1 MTKFYLDMTVEEAI
15 SCFPVGNNEVE
26 VFDDSD
32 NFIGFLTIEAL
43 SAAVQQ
49 SDLTKSITHFINAN
63 APLQNLSNYSIS
75 YEQFKVFFESAL
87 CRMVFN
93 ALYDGVYITDGEGTT
108 LFINQAYQRI
118 TGIREEEIIGKPMS
132 YLIEHGMI
140 SVSASLD
147 SIRTKNQVT
156 LTQRIRNGR
165 KIIVSA
171 TPILSPENQVMFVIN
186 SVRDIT
192 ELIRMKHKIDSQKL
206 SFKPMSQLLPEAEL
220 VNLQEIVIGPTTT
233 PLIKLADKVA
243 KTDAKILI
251 QGETGVG
258 KSLIA
263 KYIHAKSSRKETIFL
278 ELNCG
283 AIPANLVESELFG
296 YEPGAFTGSLKNGKM
311 GIFEKANGG
320 TLFLDEIGDL
330 PLELQVKLLKVVE
343 ENKFMRVGS
352 TEMKEV
358 DVRLITATHRDLA
371 SLVREGAFRQDL
383 YYRLNIVSF
392 EMPSLRDRKEEI
404 VPLLEMYLK
413 KFNEKYNERKKMTP
427 ECYEWLTNYSWPGNI
442 RELANLTE
450 RLVLTTYEDKIDVSD
465 LPSFIQPV
473 ISSKFTSDSLK
484 EAVSDLER
492 SLILNAMKKYGTT
505 RAAAAS
511 LEISQSALVQK
522 MKKYHIRL
530 ENESN

>member
-1 MTKFYLDMTVEEAI
+1 MTKFYSDMTVEEAI
-15 SCFPVGNNEVE
+15 SCFPIGSTEVE
-26 VFDDSD
+26 VLDDSED
-32 NFIGFLTIEAL
+32 FIGFLTIEAL
-43 SAAVQQ
+43 SVAVQQ
-49 SDLTKSITHFINAN
+49 SDLTKPISHFITVN
-63 APLQNLSNYSIS
+63 APLQNLRNYSIP
-75 YEQFKVFFESAL
+75 YEQFQAFFESDL
-87 CRMVFN
+87 CRVVFN
-93 ALYDGVYITDGEGTT
+93 ALYDGVYITDGDGTT

-132 YLIEHGMI
+132 YLIEQGMI

-171 TPILSPENQVMFVIN
+171 TPILSPQNEVIFVIN

-192 ELIRMKHKIDSQKL
+192 ELIRMKYTIDSQKL
-206 SFKPMSQLLPEAEL
+206 SFQPISQLLPGSEQ
-220 VNLQEIVIGPTTT
+220 VNLQEIIIGPSTT
-233 PLIKLADKVA
+233 PLFKLADKVA
-243 KTDAKILI
+243 KTDAKILL

-263 KYIHAKSSRKETIFL
+263 KYIHAKSSRKEKIFL

-311 GIFEKANGG
+311 GIFEKVNGG

-371 SLVREGAFRQDL
+371 SLVQEGSFREDL

-392 EMPSLRDRKEEI
+392 EIPPLRQRKEETI
-404 VPLLEMYLK
+404 PLLEMYLK
-413 KFNEKYNERKKMTP
+413 KFNEKYNEKKKMTP

-442 RELANLTE
+442 RELASLAE
-450 RLVLTTYEDKIDVSD
+450 RLVVTTYDDTIDLPN

-473 ISSKFTSDSLK
+473 LSRKTTTHSLK
-484 EAVSDLER
+484 EAVSELER

-505 RAAAAS
+505 RAAAIS
-511 LEISQSALVQK
+511 LDISQSALVQK
-522 MKKYHIRL
+522 MKKFHIRL